1 MAVSRFV
8 SVTRGVTARPEIR
21 GTWAALYRDAWSL
34 DFDATKPLFAELD
47 AARDAI
53 VDAALA
59 NPATLRRGLGP
70 VLPVSA
76 PKVVLELKVLRQ
88 TFPMEFDLNA
98 ATEAEWVAAGTD
110 APTRARLLAERDRVP
125 FASVADFEKRAGLK
139 LQALGLTPVGN
150 GR

>member
-1 MAVSRFV
+1 MRRV
-8 SVTRGVTARPEIR
+8 G
-21 GTWAALYRDAWSL
+21 
-34 DFDATKPLFAELD
+34 

-53 VDAALA
+53 IDAALA

-98 ATEAEWVAAGTD
+98 ATEAECVAAGAD
-110 APTRARLLAERDRVP
+110 APTTARLLAERDRVP
-125 FASVADFEKRAGLK
+125 FASVAEFEKRAGLR
-139 LQALGLTPVGN
+139 LRALGLTPVGS